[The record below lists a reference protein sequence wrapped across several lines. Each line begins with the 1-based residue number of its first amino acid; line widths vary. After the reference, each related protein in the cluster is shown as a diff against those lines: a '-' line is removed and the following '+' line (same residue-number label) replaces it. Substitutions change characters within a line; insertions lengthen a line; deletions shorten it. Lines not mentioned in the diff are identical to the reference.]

1 MDPILGAAAIQ
12 AGAQVGGGL
21 LTMMGQRK
29 REERAMQ
36 NQQKLMGLQFSN
48 QMKLNEQGQR
58 LQMDT
63 WEKTNYPA
71 QMKMLKDA
79 GLNPGL
85 LYAKG
90 GSGGVTGSQ
99 GGGSASGGNAPAPQQ
114 MPNMDIG
121 NSVRTATEILLAKA
135 QARKTNAEANVIET
149 YGGKQAETTIAKMIA
164 ETANEETKNKLMNI
178 ESDIQEIEK
187 ANRQYRI
194 TAEVSNIIE
203 RTNQLRISNELTQE
217 QFDSIVEETRQ
228 KAIGAALENTLTES
242 KIKLTNAERQDIFT
256 TLHQKWV
263 DLGLKDRGLTQEQQ
277 KIAIDKLEQEVKQQY
292 PSMGQM
298 TGNIIRNWYHAIRQI
313 DDHILKQTRPDQR

>member
-1 MDPILGAAAIQ
+1 MDPTLAAAAIQ
-12 AGAQVGGGL
+12 TGAQVGGGL
-21 LTMMGQRK
+21 LTMIGQRK

-36 NQQKLMGLQFSN
+36 NQEKLMGLQLRN
-48 QMKLNEQGQR
+48 QAQLNEQGQR
-58 LQMDT
+58 IQQET

-71 QMKMLKDA
+71 QMKMLKEA

-85 LYAKG
+85 LYSKG

-99 GGGSASGGNAPAPQQ
+99 GGGSAASGNAPAPQM

-121 NSVRTATEILLAKA
+121 NSLRTATEILLAKA
-135 QARKTNAEANVIET
+135 QARKTDAEAEVIET
-149 YGGKQAETTIAKMIA
+149 YGGKQAETSINKMIA
-164 ETANEETKNKLMNI
+164 ETTNEQTKNKLMEI
-178 ESDIQEIEK
+178 ESDIAEIEK

-194 TAEVSNIIE
+194 TAEINNVLE

-228 KAIGAALENTLTES
+228 KARGAALENALTIS
-242 KIKLTNAERQDIFT
+242 KIKLTDAERQEIFT
-256 TLHQKWV
+256 TLQQKWV
-263 DLGLKDRGLTQEQQ
+263 DLGLKERGLNQEQQ

-292 PSMGQM
+292 PNLGQM

-313 DDHILKQTRPDQR
+313 DDDTLKQTRPEQR

>member
-1 MDPILGAAAIQ
+1 MDPILAAAAIQ
-12 AGAQVGGGL
+12 TGAQVGGGL
-21 LTMMGQRK
+21 LTMIGQRK

-36 NQQKLMGLQFSN
+36 NQEKLMGLQLRN
-48 QMKLNEQGQR
+48 QMQLNEQGQR
-58 LQMDT
+58 IQQET

-85 LYAKG
+85 LYSKG

-99 GGGSASGGNAPAPQQ
+99 GGGSAASGNAPAPQM

-135 QARKTNAEANVIET
+135 QARKTNAEAEVIET
-149 YGGKQAETTIAKMIA
+149 YGGKQAETSINKMIA
-164 ETANEETKNKLMNI
+164 ETTNEQTKNKLMEI
-178 ESDIQEIEK
+178 ESDIAEIEK

-194 TAEVSNIIE
+194 TAEVNNVIE

-228 KAIGAALENTLTES
+228 KARGAALENTLTES
-242 KIKLTNAERQDIFT
+242 KIKLTDAEKQEIFT
-256 TLHQKWV
+256 TLQQKWV
-263 DLGLKDRGLTQEQQ
+263 ELGLKEISVTQEQQ
-277 KIAIDKLEQEVKQQY
+277 KIDIDRLEAEVKHHY
-292 PSMGQM
+292 PSLGQM

-313 DDHILKQTRPDQR
+313 DDEILKQTRPDQR

>member
-1 MDPILGAAAIQ
+1 MDPIVGAAAIQ

-48 QMKLNEQGQR
+48 QKKLNEQGQR

-121 NSVRTATEILLAKA
+121 NSVRTASEILLAKA

-228 KAIGAALENTLTES
+228 KARSIVTGKQIGRA
-242 KIKLTNAERQDIFT
+242 
-256 TLHQKWV
+256 HV
-263 DLGLKDRGLTQEQQ
+263 
-277 KIAIDKLEQEVKQQY
+277 
-292 PSMGQM
+292 
-298 TGNIIRNWYHAIRQI
+298 
-313 DDHILKQTRPDQR
+313 

>member
-1 MDPILGAAAIQ
+1 MDPIVGAAAIQ

-21 LTMMGQRK
+21 LTMIGQRK

-36 NQQKLMGLQFSN
+36 NQEKLMGLQLRN
-48 QMKLNEQGQR
+48 QMQLNQQGQKI
-58 LQMDT
+58 QQET

-85 LYAKG
+85 LYSKG

-99 GGGSASGGNAPAPQQ
+99 GGGSAASGNAPAPQM

-121 NSVRTATEILLAKA
+121 NSVRTATEILLAKV
-135 QARKTNAEANVIET
+135 QARKTNAEAEVIET
-149 YGGKQAETTIAKMIA
+149 YGGKQAETSINKMIA
-164 ETANEETKNKLMNI
+164 ETTNEQTKNKLMEI
-178 ESDIQEIEK
+178 ESDIAEIEK

-194 TAEVSNIIE
+194 TAEINNVLE

-228 KAIGAALENTLTES
+228 KARGAALENALT
-242 KIKLTNAERQDIFT
+242 
-256 TLHQKWV
+256 
-263 DLGLKDRGLTQEQQ
+263 
-277 KIAIDKLEQEVKQQY
+277 
-292 PSMGQM
+292 
-298 TGNIIRNWYHAIRQI
+298 IRKFKSQFF
-313 DDHILKQTRPDQR
+313 